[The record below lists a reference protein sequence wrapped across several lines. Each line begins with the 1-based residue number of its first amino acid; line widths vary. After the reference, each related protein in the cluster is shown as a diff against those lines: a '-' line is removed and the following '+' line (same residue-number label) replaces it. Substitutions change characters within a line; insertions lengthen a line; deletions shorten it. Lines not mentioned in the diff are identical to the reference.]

1 MTLLSPHAFEQRLVQ
16 LETRLDH
23 LGTTTI
29 TLSGGNHKVIRAVAM
44 APGVAGLPD
53 LARFAYEEWF
63 RRLADGSLLRVR
75 YNYNYFD
82 LAAGASRG
90 YHLHEIKQGAGPVP
104 HAKCVAGDGIG
115 DSDAHYF
122 AYEVDLWAAHDE
134 FERQYAAGQPIDC
147 RGLTT
152 LR

>member
-1 MTLLSPHAFEQRLVQ
+1 MTLLSPHAFEQRLIQ

-29 TLSGGNHKVIRAVAM
+29 GLSGGKHKAIRAVAV
-44 APGVAGLPD
+44 APGVSGLTD

-63 RRLADGSLLRVR
+63 RRLADGSLLRVK

-82 LAAGASRG
+82 LAEGASRG
-90 YHLHEIKQGAGPVP
+90 YHLHEIKSGGGPVP
-104 HAKCVAGDGIG
+104 HAKCAAGDGLA
-115 DSDAHYF
+115 DPDAHYF
-122 AYEVDLWAAHDE
+122 AYEIDLWAAHDE
-134 FERQYAAGQPIDC
+134 FERHYASGQSIDC
-147 RGLTT
+147 RGLIA